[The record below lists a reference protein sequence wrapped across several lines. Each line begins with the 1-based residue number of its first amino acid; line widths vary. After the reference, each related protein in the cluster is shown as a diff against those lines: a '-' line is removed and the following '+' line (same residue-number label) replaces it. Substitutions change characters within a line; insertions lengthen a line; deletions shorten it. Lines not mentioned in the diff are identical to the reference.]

1 MSDNYGR
8 LFIGGE
14 WVAAAETEPVHDK
27 YSGAEVARL
36 GVADKDQTD
45 RAVAVAR
52 ERFAGGAIP
61 PYQRFEILIAAI
73 DGLLA
78 RKEVFVEALIAET
91 GFTRKDALNDFGRS
105 IQTITQS
112 AEEAKRIVGEMI
124 PIQGAPG
131 QHEDRL
137 AFTIRM
143 PIGVVCATTPF
154 NSPLNTVMH
163 KVAPAIAAGNSV
175 VLKPAT
181 YTPMCAV
188 LLCEVLAQ
196 AGLPDGFLNLVN
208 GGGSTVGHWLLE
220 NQDIDYYT
228 FTGSTRVG
236 KIIQQA
242 AGLRRT
248 QLELGN
254 ISSTIVLDDA
264 ALETA
269 ADKCVAAGFRK
280 AGQVCTSV
288 QRILVHKDVI
298 DRFADLL
305 VERVAALHVGD
316 PRDERTAVGPL
327 IDEKEAIRAESWV
340 EEAVGAGAT
349 ALTDVRREGPVL
361 WPVILRNVDSTMR
374 VVCEEIFAPVLSLS
388 PVESMDEAI
397 DIANDTPFGLA
408 GGIFTNDVTR
418 ALSAIRRLRMGNVHV
433 NDTSSSRVDLTPY
446 GGLKESGFGREGPR
460 FAIHDMTEERFV
472 TINPV

>member
-1 MSDNYGR
+1 
-8 LFIGGE
+8 LIAGE
-14 WVAAAETEPVHDK
+14 WIEAAATEPVLDK
-27 YSGAEVARL
+27 FSGAEVARL
-36 GVADKDQTD
+36 GVADEAQTAAAV
-45 RAVAVAR
+45 RAAR
-52 ERFAGGAIP
+52 AAFAAGP
-61 PYQRFEILIAAI
+61 LHPYRRYEILTEAA
-73 DGLLA
+73 GLLKA
-78 RKEVFVEALIAET
+78 RKDEIVQALLAET
-91 GFTRKDALNDFGRS
+91 GFTLSDAQNDFGRAM
-105 IQTITQS
+105 QTIAQS

-131 QHEDRL
+131 QHQDRL

-143 PIGVVCATTPF
+143 PVGVVCAITPF

-163 KVAPAIAAGNSV
+163 KVAPAIAAGNTV

-188 LLCEVLAQ
+188 ILCEALQA
-196 AGLPDGFLNLVN
+196 AGLPAGHLNLVN
-208 GGGSTVGHWLLE
+208 GGGDTVGRWLLE
-220 NQDIDYYT
+220 NPDVDYYT

-254 ISSTIVLDDA
+254 ISSTIICDDA

-269 ADKCVAAGFRK
+269 AAKCVAAGFRK

-288 QRILVHKDVI
+288 QRILVHEAVL
-298 DRFADLL
+298 DRFSELL
-305 VERVAALHVGD
+305 VAQTRALKVGD
-316 PRDERTAVGPL
+316 PHKPDTDIGPL
-327 IDEKEAIRAESWV
+327 IAEKEAVRAERWV
-340 EEAVGAGAT
+340 QEAAEAGAEIVT
-349 ALTDVRREGPVL
+349 GGTREGPVL
-361 WPVILRNVDSTMR
+361 QPTILRNVDSRMR
-374 VVCEEIFAPVLSLS
+374 VVCEEIFAPVLSLC
-388 PVESMDEAI
+388 PVGSVDEAI

-408 GGIFTNDVTR
+408 GGIFTNDITR
-418 ALSAIRRLRMGNVHV
+418 ALSAIRRMRMGNVHV
-433 NDTSSSRVDLTPY
+433 NDTSSSRVDLSPY

-460 FAIHDMTEERFV
+460 FAIHDMTEERFI

>member
-1 MSDNYGR
+1 MNHGK
-8 LFIGGE
+8 LLIAGE
-14 WVAAAETEPVHDK
+14 WIEAAATEPVLDK
-27 YSGAEVARL
+27 FSGAEVARL
-36 GVADKDQTD
+36 GVADEAQTATAV
-45 RAVAVAR
+45 RAAR
-52 ERFAGGAIP
+52 AAFAAGP
-61 PYQRFEILIAAI
+61 LHPYRRYEILTEAA
-73 DGLLA
+73 GLLKA
-78 RKEVFVEALIAET
+78 RKDEIVAALLAET
-91 GFTRKDALNDFGRS
+91 GFTLSDAQNDFGRAM
-105 IQTITQS
+105 QTIAQS
-112 AEEAKRIVGEMI
+112 AEEAKRVVGEMI

-143 PIGVVCATTPF
+143 PIGVVCAITPF

-163 KVAPAIAAGNSV
+163 KVAPAIAAGNTV

-188 LLCEVLAQ
+188 ILCEALQA
-196 AGLPDGFLNLVN
+196 AGLPAGHLNLVN
-208 GGGSTVGHWLLE
+208 GGGDTVGRWLLE
-220 NQDIDYYT
+220 NPDVDYYT

-254 ISSTIVLDDA
+254 ISSTIICDDA

-269 ADKCVAAGFRK
+269 AAKCVAAGFRK

-288 QRILVHKDVI
+288 QRILVHEAVV
-298 DRFADLL
+298 DRFSELL
-305 VERVAALHVGD
+305 VAKTRALKVGD
-316 PRDERTAVGPL
+316 PHKPDTDIGPL
-327 IDEKEAIRAESWV
+327 IAEKEAVRAERWV
-340 EEAVGAGAT
+340 QEAAEAGAEIVT
-349 ALTDVRREGPVL
+349 GGTREGPVL
-361 WPVILRNVDSTMR
+361 QPTILRNVDSRMR
-374 VVCEEIFAPVLSLS
+374 VVCEEIFAPVLSLC
-388 PVESMDEAI
+388 PVGSVDEAI

-418 ALSAIRRLRMGNVHV
+418 ALSAIRRMRMGNVHV
-433 NDTSSSRVDLTPY
+433 NDTSSSRVDLSPY

-460 FAIHDMTEERFV
+460 FAIHDMTEERFI

>member
-1 MSDNYGR
+1 MNHGK
-8 LFIGGE
+8 LLIAGE
-14 WVAAAETEPVHDK
+14 WIEAAATEPVLDK
-27 YSGAEVARL
+27 FSGAEVARL
-36 GVADKDQTD
+36 GVADEAQTAAAV
-45 RAVAVAR
+45 RAAR
-52 ERFAGGAIP
+52 AAFAAGP
-61 PYQRFEILIAAI
+61 LHPYRRYEILTEAA
-73 DGLLA
+73 GLLKA
-78 RKEVFVEALIAET
+78 RKDEIVAALLAET
-91 GFTRKDALNDFGRS
+91 GFTLSDAQNDFGRAM
-105 IQTITQS
+105 QTITQS

-137 AFTIRM
+137 AFTIRA
-143 PIGVVCATTPF
+143 PIGVVCAITPF

-163 KVAPAIAAGNSV
+163 KVAPAIAAGNTV

-188 LLCEVLAQ
+188 ILCEALAA
-196 AGLPDGFLNLVN
+196 AGLPAGHLNLVN
-208 GGGSTVGHWLLE
+208 GGGDTVGRWLLE
-220 NQDIDYYT
+220 NPDVDYYT

-254 ISSTIVLDDA
+254 ISSTIICDDA

-269 ADKCVAAGFRK
+269 ATKCVAAGFRK

-288 QRILVHKDVI
+288 QRILVHEAVV
-298 DRFADLL
+298 DRFSELL
-305 VERVAALHVGD
+305 VAKTRALKVGD
-316 PRDERTAVGPL
+316 PHKPDTDIGPL
-327 IDEKEAIRAESWV
+327 IAEKEAVRAERWV
-340 EEAVGAGAT
+340 QEAAAAGAEIVT
-349 ALTDVRREGPVL
+349 GGTREGPVL
-361 WPVILRNVDSTMR
+361 QPTILRNVDSRMK
-374 VVCEEIFAPVLSLS
+374 VVCEEIFAPVLSLC
-388 PVESMDEAI
+388 PVGSVDEAI

-418 ALSAIRRLRMGNVHV
+418 ALSSIRRMRMGNVHV
-433 NDTSSSRVDLTPY
+433 NDTSSSRVDLSPY

-460 FAIHDMTEERFV
+460 FAIHDMTEERFI

>member
-1 MSDNYGR
+1 MNHGK
-8 LFIGGE
+8 LLIAGE
-14 WVAAAETEPVHDK
+14 WIEAAATEPVLDK
-27 YSGAEVARL
+27 FSGAEVARL
-36 GVADKDQTD
+36 GVADEAQTAAAV
-45 RAVAVAR
+45 RAAR
-52 ERFAGGAIP
+52 AAFAAGP
-61 PYQRFEILIAAI
+61 LHPYRRYEILTEAA
-73 DGLLA
+73 GLLKA
-78 RKEVFVEALIAET
+78 RKDEIVEALLAET
-91 GFTRKDALNDFGRS
+91 GFTLSDAQNDFGRAM
-105 IQTITQS
+105 QTIAQS

-131 QHEDRL
+131 QHQDRL

-143 PIGVVCATTPF
+143 PVGVVCAITPF

-163 KVAPAIAAGNSV
+163 KVAPAIAAGNTV

-188 LLCEVLAQ
+188 ILCEALQA
-196 AGLPDGFLNLVN
+196 AGLPAGHLNLVN
-208 GGGSTVGHWLLE
+208 GGGDTVGRWLLE
-220 NQDIDYYT
+220 NPDVDYYT

-254 ISSTIVLDDA
+254 ISSTIICDDA

-269 ADKCVAAGFRK
+269 AAKCVAAGFRK

-288 QRILVHKDVI
+288 QRILVHEAI
-298 DRFADLL
+298 LDRFSELL
-305 VERVAALHVGD
+305 VAKTRALKVGD
-316 PRDERTAVGPL
+316 PHKPDTDIGPL
-327 IDEKEAIRAESWV
+327 IAEKEAVRAERWV
-340 EEAVGAGAT
+340 QEAAEAGAEIVT
-349 ALTDVRREGPVL
+349 GGTREGPVL
-361 WPVILRNVDSTMR
+361 QPTILRNVDSRMR
-374 VVCEEIFAPVLSLS
+374 VVCEEIFAPVLSLC
-388 PVESMDEAI
+388 PVGSVDEAI

-418 ALSAIRRLRMGNVHV
+418 ALSAIRRMRMGNVHV
-433 NDTSSSRVDLTPY
+433 NDTSSSRVDLSPY

-460 FAIHDMTEERFV
+460 FAIHDMTEERFI